1 MVAVKIS
8 TAGLNLIKSFEGL
21 RLTPYQCAAGVWTVG
36 WGHTGHGVTPGK
48 SIKLERAEELLL
60 MDLRKFEDAVNLLI
74 TIPLNQQQFDALVSF
89 AFNCG
94 VGALEES
101 TLRKRLNKG
110 EDPNKVAREELPKW
124 VKAGSKTLPGLVD
137 RRKKEVELFTSGE
150 PVKKKE
156 VIDITSSQA
165 TQLKKEPIQ
174 STRLPNHQKVSI
186 KENRSYKGVEVL
198 EKKDGHTKINLPWG
212 AGTWW
217 AFDEH
222 WYGLAGDKPTP
233 NEVPKVAYD
242 GVVLKVPYQ
251 SQRDNYR
258 DAGRTCFSS
267 SCAMAAMY
275 LRPGCVAND
284 NEYLKKVFAIGD
296 STEVTTQIKVLT
308 SLGIKAIFKQT
319 GTLENLKRKLDA
331 NIPCPVGILH
341 KGPANKPE
349 GFGHWI
355 CVIGYESEK
364 KKFIVHD
371 PWGEL
376 DNYTGTYKSTNG
388 DSVLYSENLFIRR
401 WMVEG
406 NKTGWWLDLQ

>member
-1 MVAVKIS
+1 MKIS
-8 TAGLNLIKSFEGL
+8 TAGLDLIKSFEGL

-48 SIKLERAEELLL
+48 PINKERADQLLL
-60 MDLRKFEDAVNLLI
+60 MDLRRFEDAVNLLI
-74 TIPLNQQQFDALVSF
+74 TVPLNQQQFDALVSF

-94 VGALEES
+94 TGALEES

-110 EDPNKVAREELPKW
+110 EDPNTVAKEELPKW
-124 VKAGSKTLPGLVD
+124 VKAGSTTLPGLVT
-137 RRKKEVELFTSGE
+137 RRKKEVELFTSGQ
-150 PVKKKE
+150 PIVKKE
-156 VIDITSSQA
+156 TIDIISSRA
-165 TQLKKEPIQ
+165 TQLKKEPVQ
-174 STRLPNHQKVSI
+174 STLLPNHQKVSI

-198 EKKDGHTKINLPWG
+198 EKKDDHTKINLPWG
-212 AGTWW
+212 GGAWW

-267 SCAMAAMY
+267 TCAMAAMY
-275 LRPGCVAND
+275 LRPGSVAND
-284 NEYLKKVFAIGD
+284 NEYLQKVFAVGD
-296 STEVTTQIKVLT
+296 TTDVATQIKVLN
-308 SLGIKAIFKQT
+308 SLRIKATFHQD
-319 GTLENLKRKLDA
+319 GTLDRLKRKLDA

-341 KGPANKPE
+341 KGPAKSPS

-355 CVIGYESEK
+355 LVIGYHSEQK
-364 KKFIVHD
+364 KIVVHD
-371 PWGEL
+371 PWGVL
-376 DNYTGTYKSTNG
+376 DNYTGTYTNPDG
-388 DSVLYSENLFIRR
+388 NSVLYTEYLFEKR
-401 WMVEG
+401 WTVEG
-406 NKTGWWLDLQ
+406 PGTGWWLDLQ